1 VEQLMTEEQR
11 EKMVLFL
18 PIEYANLH
26 LDEDG
31 FLFAVS
37 QSVSEKKPVKRLNGS
52 GKDILNAD
60 FTLQMNS
67 SGYNDQYVDVTTDAV
82 GNYTLLDKNNGRLIT
97 YNSDGQ
103 HLYYLRRAGQPGRHL
118 PCAGG
123 GRLGRG

>member
-1 VEQLMTEEQR
+1 M
-11 EKMVLFL
+11 
-18 PIEYANLH
+18 
-26 LDEDG
+26 
-31 FLFAVS
+31 
-37 QSVSEKKPVKRLNGS
+37 SEKKPVKRLNGS

-103 HLYYLRRAGQPGRHL
+103 HLYTFGALGNRSVPSVRRRRSSRQRISCWYWTA
-118 PCAGG
+118 
-123 GRLGRG
+123 